1 MGREP
6 DSPARKGARVARRC
20 RRSPPPGMRSSG
32 TRSCTRSRRAV
43 EASHSLHRVERE
55 GSRQPLVY
63 EHLWTPHMV
72 TGKTLDEVGHRFE
85 GDVLGSDPQAAWG
98 HATAGAEDAL
108 RAPGALEGRV
118 HTSIGR
124 IPTREY
130 AMQLFGDVVV
140 HGGIWP
146 AASAP
151 TSDWIPSSS
160 RRRMAST
167 SPTSSSCASPGCS
180 AGTSIRPL
188 LPTPKP
194 SFSRCS
200 AEGHSGIKV
209 TPPTL

>member
-108 RAPGALEGRV
+108 RAPAALEGRV

-130 AMQLFGDVVV
+130 AM
-140 HGGIWP
+140 HS
-146 AASAP
+146 SA
-151 TSDWIPSSS
+151 TSLCTAGSGP
-160 RRRMAST
+160 RRRRRRVIGSRARRGGVWLLQAPRAHPARLRAVRQARRYARCCRHPNQASR
-167 SPTSSSCASPGCS
+167 A
-180 AGTSIRPL
+180 ARP
-188 LPTPKP
+188 K
-194 SFSRCS
+194 
-200 AEGHSGIKV
+200 GIV
-209 TPPTL
+209 E